1 MDFSKFTK
9 LSSHARNFHDFL
21 GDVLEGE
28 REIMADVETTHG
40 SRKKHAP
47 FAARSDVENSLMPS
61 ERTVAQNAARAKGE
75 LRFEDRFAAMAP
87 FFEAGFIFEQ
97 TELDETRLRSMFLFG
112 QVFVPKG
119 KAEESVP
126 PNLPE
131 PGFEGVRRGRIEPL
145 LATYRLEGLKN
156 LHDGHVFAMSVRRGV
171 VVLLVCNRP
180 HPWQVGMI
188 EKAYGILSVGKI

>member
-1 MDFSKFTK
+1 MDFSKFSK

-28 REIMADVETTHG
+28 REIMADAGTTHG
-40 SRKKHAP
+40 SRKRHAP
-47 FAARSDVENSLMPS
+47 FSARSDVENALMLPS
-61 ERTVAQNAARAKGE
+61 RGRGE
-75 LRFEDRFAAMAP
+75 LRFEDRFAALAP

-131 PGFEGVRRGRIEPL
+131 PGFKGVRRGRIEPL

-156 LHDGHVFAMSVRRGV
+156 LHDGHVFAMSVSRGV

-180 HPWQVGMI
+180 HPWQVGMV
-188 EKAYGILSVGKI
+188 ESAYGILSVGSSTGQT